1 MHLLFFCHFI
11 TVLSSCQTCTT
22 DTESHPCLQQSTRG
36 RLLQPPR
43 EALMLLCCWGV
54 LHRFHLHSWQ
64 ERSICQQQRLLC
76 PAGCGTGEG
85 SGTATRIFPFSAEK
99 KSIYCSPLC
108 WDTITASQPG
118 DRHRHIQGTDTLC
131 SDHRQTARGQT
142 HVL

>member
-99 KSIYCSPLC
+99 SIYCSPIC
-108 WDTITASQPG
+108 WDTITDSQLG